1 MGDDEY
7 SRLIEALDLDEPR
20 KDYLRDRWLGQ
31 IRWMEA
37 KAKTAQ
43 KRYYVLRL
51 LTIGGGVI
59 VPALVSLNVR
69 GTEVATGIGWTTF
82 AVSLLVA
89 LSAAVEGLF
98 QYGDRWR
105 NYRLTAELVK
115 AEGWQFAEL
124 AGAYHQYPTHDAAF
138 RTFAGSVETLF
149 GHEAERYVT
158 KVVQERQPK
167 GGAAAASPH

>member
-1 MGDDEY
+1 MSDDEY
-7 SRLIEALDLDEPR
+7 SRLIGALELDER
-20 KDYLRDRWLGQ
+20 QKDYLRDRWLGQ

-43 KRYYVLRL
+43 RRYYGLRL
-51 LTIGGGVI
+51 STIVGGVI

-69 GTEVATGIGWTTF
+69 GSHVAAGIGWTTF

-124 AGAYHQYPTHDAAF
+124 AGVYLSYATHDAAF
-138 RTFAGSVETLF
+138 RPFAGNVETLF

-167 GGAAAASPH
+167 GGAAASPH